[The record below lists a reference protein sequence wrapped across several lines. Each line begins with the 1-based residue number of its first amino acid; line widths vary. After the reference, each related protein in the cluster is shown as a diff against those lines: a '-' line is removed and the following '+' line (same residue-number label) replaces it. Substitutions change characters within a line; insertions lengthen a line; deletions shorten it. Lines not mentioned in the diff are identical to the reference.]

1 MRLSLHYDSAGL
13 LMHVWNRDAFK
24 ARIKVI
30 TTEAESNLNS
40 VKLRLEQV
48 QSQITTEQQN
58 FKVKLD
64 EAQRVTKQITIERD
78 ELLSRIDLLTNVN
91 GK

>member
-1 MRLSLHYDSAGL
+1 M
-13 LMHVWNRDAFK
+13 K